1 MGIIPPDAKL
11 TPRPAEIPAWDSF
24 DTDHKKVFARM
35 MEVYAA
41 ALAYCDTQMG
51 RILDAIEE
59 MGDLDNTLVI
69 YIQGDTLPVWCVPGA

>member
-1 MGIIPPDAKL
+1 MITGDGDHTESVMGFVQY
-11 TPRPAEIPAWDSF
+11 RP
-24 DTDHKKVFARM
+24 
-35 MEVYAA
+35 MEVYTA